1 MYKRNLYIEVINCT
15 IFIVVNIILKNSI
28 IEFILLYILLK
39 TLKLKKR
46 IPSIILLLLGL
57 INILFSNL
65 TIYINILNVILYLY
79 ILISKYNKKDILNIY
94 IYLFGTNPQKL
105 WIKSLYFKD
114 YYKRNYEQIK
124 YITKELGYENKF
136 ILNYYNIK
144 KSYLKTKNDLEE
156 LIILFE
162 KRQFFNKYKT
172 IDIIDID
179 KNDIKT
185 LLSYLLLLIL
195 TIIFWRS
202 KYALFI

>member
-1 MYKRNLYIEVINCT
+1 MYKRNPYIEVINCT

>member
-1 MYKRNLYIEVINCT
+1 MYKRNPYIEVINCT

-46 IPSIILLLLGL
+46 ILSIILLLLGL

-65 TIYINILNVILYLY
+65 TIYINLLNVILYLY